1 MVMDQFPRG
10 LLRDKAGEG
19 SDGSSGKAAEKAEE
33 NEEAEE
39 TEEEET
45 EENDEESE
53 EEDEEAGE
61 EAEPK
66 LGEAQQKEANS
77 IYKLLADPATQKS
90 TLEILAKQAGLLG
103 TQDTK
108 KEVKEDAET
117 LVKILEDSL
126 GENLKWLAPKLAPA
140 LEKMLGKEREAST
153 KTLSDLKNQQVVKE
167 VSDAYETLAK
177 ETKGLSRKFESKMVK
192 LADEIYPAP
201 GMSVVKY
208 VRTLYT
214 LASAEGTAKL
224 SKEQLAEKIN
234 RNSKD
239 APGRLTNSSTSAGGK
254 GRDSSVRVS
263 LKDAVRQAAAK
274 QGYKGD

>member
-1 MVMDQFPRG
+1 MIMDQFLRG

-19 SDGSSGKAAEKAEE
+19 EGSSGKA
-33 NEEAEE
+33 
-39 TEEEET
+39 TEVEEET
-45 EENDEESE
+45 EEQDEEESEEGEEESE
-53 EEDEEAGE
+53 EEDENAGE
-61 EAEPK
+61 EDKDK
-66 LGEAQQKEANS
+66 LNEVQQKEANAL
-77 IYKLLADPATQKS
+77 YKLLADPATQKA
-90 TLEILAKQAGLLG
+90 TLETLAKQAGLLG
-103 TQDTK
+103 TQETK

-140 LEKMLGKEREAST
+140 LEKMLGKEREASS
-153 KTLSDLKNQQVVKE
+153 KTLAELKNQAVVKE
-167 VSDAYETLAK
+167 VSDAYEALAK

-201 GMSVVKY
+201 GMSVIKY
-208 VRTLYT
+208 VRSLYT

-234 RNSKD
+234 RNAKD
-239 APGRLTNSSTSAGGK
+239 APGRLTNSSSSGGGK
-254 GRDSSVRVS
+254 GKDSNVRVS